1 MSQSTEPPATAT
13 GPSAEPDDGP
23 EPGDVSA
30 DVGRAN
36 PTQLLTPQARRLVGL
51 AIPAAV
57 IGVGTSLSL
66 LFVSGVAEALEH
78 WLWNDLP
85 AALGADPNGPA
96 WIFALLTLTGLGV
109 GLVIA
114 YAPGHAGDDPA
125 TEGLVAPVLPLPTLP
140 GLLLATIL
148 VLAGG
153 VSLGPEYPIMAI
165 NIAITFAIGSR
176 VIARIPGRA
185 WIGLAFAGT
194 IGALFGT
201 PVAAALL
208 LSESMTASDE
218 PLWDRLFAPLVA
230 AAAGAQTTMALGGA
244 TFALAVPDYPG
255 IQFGDI
261 LSACVVSVVAAILA
275 MAAVYAFPI
284 SHAFFSR
291 FRHPVLI
298 TLAGGVALGIL
309 GAVGGP
315 ITLFKGLHQMQEL
328 TDNASTYSAGALAAI
343 ALIKLAALV
352 VAATSRF
359 RGGRIFPAV
368 FVGVAFGLFA
378 STLLPGIPIPIGV
391 SAGVLG
397 ILLAITRSGWLA
409 IFMGIALVPD
419 TQLLPVIC
427 IAALPAWL
435 VVTGRPIMQVAPEAP
450 PAPEPQRVAAT
461 A

>member
-1 MSQSTEPPATAT
+1 MSHSNDPSTDPDAAATT
-13 GPSAEPDDGP
+13 MSSP

-30 DVGRAN
+30 DVGAAR
-36 PTQLLTPQARRLVGL
+36 PTRLLTPQARRLVGL
-51 AIPAAV
+51 AVPAAV
-57 IGVGTSLSL
+57 IGVGTSVVL
-66 LFVSGVAEALEH
+66 LLISGVAEALEH

-85 AALGADPNGPA
+85 ATLGVDPNGPA
-96 WIFALLTLTGLGV
+96 WIFGLLTLSGLAV

-125 TEGLVAPVLPLPTLP
+125 TEGLVAPVLPVGALP
-140 GLLLATIL
+140 GMVLAVIL

-165 NIAITFAIGSR
+165 NIAVTVFVGSR
-176 VIARIPGRA
+176 AIARVPGRA

-208 LSESMTASDE
+208 LSESMTASEE

-230 AAAGAQTTMALGGA
+230 AAAGAQTTMVLGGA

-261 LSACVVSVVAAILA
+261 LSACAVAVVAAILA
-275 MAAVYAFPI
+275 MVAVYVFPY

-291 FRHPVLI
+291 FRNPVLI
-298 TLAGGVALGIL
+298 TLAGGVVLGVL
-309 GAVGGP
+309 GVIGGP
-315 ITLFKGLHQMQEL
+315 ITLFKGLTQMKEL
-328 TDNASTYSAGALAAI
+328 TENAETYSAGALAAI

-435 VVTGRPIMQVAPEAP
+435 IVTGRPIMQVAPEP
-450 PAPEPQRVAAT
+450 PAASITQPAAAT

>member
-1 MSQSTEPPATAT
+1 VSQSSDPPASGA
-13 GPSAEPDDGP
+13 PPAP
-23 EPGDVSA
+23 EPGA
-30 DVGRAN
+30 GWAGVGAGR
-36 PTQLLTPQARRLVGL
+36 PTQLLTPQARRLVAL
-51 AIPAAV
+51 AVPAAV
-57 IGVGTSLSL
+57 IGVGTSIVL
-66 LFVSGVAEALEH
+66 LLVSGVAEVLEH

-96 WIFALLTLTGLGV
+96 WIFGLLTLTGLAV

-140 GLLLATIL
+140 GLLLATVL

-176 VIARIPGRA
+176 LIAQIPGRA

-244 TFALAVPDYPG
+244 TFALALPDYPG
-255 IQFGDI
+255 VQFGDI
-261 LSACVVSVVAAILA
+261 LSACVVAVVAATLA
-275 MAAVYAFPI
+275 MVAVYGFPI

-291 FRHPVLI
+291 LRHPVVI
-298 TLAGGVALGIL
+298 TLAGGVVLGIL
-309 GAVGGP
+309 GAIGGP

-328 TDNASTYSAGALAAI
+328 TDNASTYSTGALVAI
-343 ALIKLAALV
+343 ALVKLAALV

-378 STLLPGIPIPIGV
+378 SSLLPGIPEPIGV

-397 ILLAITRSGWLA
+397 VLLAITRSGWLA

-419 TQLLPVIC
+419 PQLLPVIC

-435 VVTGRPIMQVAPEAP
+435 VVTGRPIMQVAPALP
-450 PAPEPQRVAAT
+450 PSPESQPSAA